1 MSLKGRKQ
9 FCFPESAIVSPITSH
24 NKNEAKSIELHE
36 KLNAIFSVSR
46 SDKLSYPNNYGGA
59 FIVDNDGGVV
69 LVKEDLGQTK
79 ADLKKRL
86 KLATIPIKNYW
97 ISMKSKVFCLIIVSS
112 GKISTGLQ

>member
-1 MSLKGRKQ
+1 MYSFPVVLFRLSLKGRKQ

-24 NKNEAKSIELHE
+24 NKNEAKSIGLHE

-86 KLATIPIKNYW
+86 K
-97 ISMKSKVFCLIIVSS
+97 SS
-112 GKISTGLQ
+112 AFQTQACDYSYQELLDFNEK